1 MGLILNK
8 VSYSAGSRSILEQVS
23 LEIHPGELHVLL
35 GPNGAGKSTLL
46 GLLTGDLKP
55 SSGTVQL
62 DDISLQE
69 YRSRE
74 LARRR
79 AVLLQA
85 SVVPFAYRAE
95 EIVKLGRLPHADP
108 GLDDWAVARSLQRTE
123 STAFS
128 QQSYLTLSGGEKQR
142 IQLSRVLCQLEGQNG
157 TSYMLLDE
165 PVTGLDMKHQLQM
178 LEIARRKAEE
188 GTGVFL
194 ILHDPGL
201 AARYAHRITLLK
213 SGHVLASGS
222 PCETLNEESLSNLY
236 DVRIQVF
243 QDELGIQAIIPAG
256 MHNGKEN
263 SNRLL
268 QSNETNSK
276 SKTDKE
282 TEMNEL
288 KQKWDAL
295 KEENPRLRIR
305 DAATK
310 LGVSEME
317 LLATRKDDVTYL
329 RPEFAEIMSE
339 VGTLGKVMA
348 LTRNEAC
355 VHERKGVYDNISA
368 KGPTGLVVGPD
379 IDLRIFYSG
388 WKHAFAVNDVI
399 RGEARSSL
407 QFFDGHGRALHKIYE
422 TESSNEGA
430 LARLAE
436 KFKNEDQTMQFQVS
450 PVPAPTPLSEQYG
463 NVDKTE
469 FLSDWAALKDTHEF
483 FSMLKK
489 HDCHRFQA
497 LELAEGQFTTLLN
510 NQAPTRMLEL
520 AAEKEQEIMVF
531 VGSPGLIQIHTGPV
545 TNIKP
550 LNEWIN
556 VMDPDFNLHLRT
568 DLIQKVYLVEKP
580 TEDGTVTS
588 VECFDENGDMIVQF
602 FGKRK
607 PGQIE
612 QSTWTD
618 LAHSLKAVGV

>member
-1 MGLILNK
+1 MGLIIEQ
-8 VSYSAGSRSILEQVS
+8 VSYSVASRSILQNAS
-23 LEIHPGELHVLL
+23 LEIRPGELHVLL

-55 SSGTVQL
+55 TSGTVLL
-62 DDISLQE
+62 DDVSLTE

-85 SVVPFAYRAE
+85 SVVPFAYKAE
-95 EIVKLGRLPHADP
+95 EIVRLGRLPHMDP
-108 GLDDWAVARSLQRTE
+108 SKDDWAVTRSLERTE
-123 STAFS
+123 STPFAE
-128 QQSYLTLSGGEKQR
+128 QSYLTLSGGEKQR
-142 IQLSRVLCQLEGQNG
+142 IQLSRILCQLEGLNG
-157 TSYMLLDE
+157 SSYMLLDE
-165 PVTGLDMKHQLQM
+165 PVTGLDIKHQLQM
-178 LEIARRKAEE
+178 LEIARQKSNE

-201 AARYAHRITLLK
+201 AARYADRITLLK
-213 SGHVLASGS
+213 SGKILASGPPS
-222 PCETLNEESLSNLY
+222 ILTEERLSELY

-243 QDELGIQAIIPAG
+243 KDQHGIQAIIPAG
-256 MHNGKEN
+256 SMATGIT
-263 SNRLL
+263 
-268 QSNETNSK
+268 TNTK
-276 SKTDKE
+276 SLGQELDSPPINKKE

-305 DAATK
+305 DAAAK
-310 LGVSEME
+310 LSVSEME

-329 RPEFAEIMSE
+329 RPEFTEIMAEMGS
-339 VGTLGKVMA
+339 LGKVMA

-368 KGPTGLVVGPD
+368 NGPMGLVVGPD

-407 QFFDGHGRALHKIYE
+407 QFYDGHGTALHKIYE
-422 TESSNEGA
+422 TEASNQGA
-430 LARLAE
+430 LAKLVE
-436 KFKNEDQTMQFQVS
+436 KFKNDDQNLQFQVS
-450 PVPAPTPLSEQYG
+450 PVPTPAPLSEQYG
-463 NVDKTE
+463 NVDKAA
-469 FLSDWAALKDTHEF
+469 LVSDWEALKDTHDF
-483 FSMLKK
+483 FTMLKK
-489 HDCHRFQA
+489 HNCHRLQA
-497 LELAEGQFTTLLN
+497 MELAEGKFTTLLN

-520 AAEKEQEIMVF
+520 AAEKQQEIMVF

-545 TNIKP
+545 ENIKP

-568 DLIQKVYLVEKP
+568 DLISRVYLVEKP

-588 VECFDENGDMIVQF
+588 VECFDESGEMIVQF

-607 PGQIE
+607 PGQKE
-612 QSTWTD
+612 QATWTE